1 MARSRSSFELTSA
14 IATASTLAKAEKK
27 PRGTPADIGQYRG
40 TGLVSFQPADAPPTA
55 PVAVPTPPSHDVTE
69 RPSTPPDDGMDE
81 LDAAP
86 SEASDSTRREGA
98 ARPSPAP
105 GSARTKSVPA
115 LAIPPP
121 PPSTMGDAEG
131 EADAKPRPPRLPD
144 LSNVVSPI
152 LRCERIVEWIA
163 EATGGSGV
171 FIADAD
177 GLPIAGEIQDAE
189 ARIGASGL
197 VASSIATLLSALPG
211 HPSPLFEVHIGEGP
225 YFQLIGF
232 TAGKSS
238 YVVGL
243 TRASALSPRQAHAIR
258 LACRHA
264 FGEPLTAAAQPGAP
278 GSKS

>member
-14 IATASTLAKAEKK
+14 IATASTLAQVEKK
-27 PRGTPADIGQYRG
+27 PRVIAPEIAPYRG
-40 TGLVSFQPADAPPTA
+40 TGLVSFTADPAAQVPPPPPEDEAPPSEQEALRA
-55 PVAVPTPPSHDVTE
+55 PEPE
-69 RPSTPPDDGMDE
+69 QDD
-81 LDAAP
+81 
-86 SEASDSTRREGA
+86 EAIEE
-98 ARPSPAP
+98 PQPLK
-105 GSARTKSVPA
+105 KSVPA

-121 PPSTMGDAEG
+121 PPSSTSAEG
-131 EADAKPRPPRLPD
+131 AEEDAKPRPPKLPD

-152 LRCERIVEWIA
+152 VRCERIVEWIA

-177 GLPIAGEIQDAE
+177 GLPVAGDIQDAE

-197 VASSIATLLSALPG
+197 VASSIATLLQALPG
-211 HPSPLFEVHIGEGP
+211 QPSPLFEVHIGEGP

-232 TAGKSS
+232 TAAKGS

-243 TRASALSPRQAHAIR
+243 TRQAPLSPRQAHAIR

-264 FGEPLTAAAQPGAP
+264 FGDSLTGAAAAGRQA
-278 GSKS
+278 

>member
-27 PRGTPADIGQYRG
+27 PRGIPADVGQYRG
-40 TGLVSFQPADAPPTA
+40 SGVVSFQPTDGVVALPP
-55 PVAVPTPPSHDVTE
+55 PPDHDVTE
-69 RPSTPPDDGMDE
+69 RPSRPPNDDGMDE
-81 LDAAP
+81 LDAPADLAQTTP
-86 SEASDSTRREGA
+86 REAAVERA
-98 ARPSPAP
+98 
-105 GSARTKSVPA
+105 KSIPVI
-115 LAIPPP
+115 AIPPP
-121 PPSTMGDAEG
+121 PPSSTGRDISD
-131 EADAKPRPPRLPD
+131 EADTKPRPPRLPD
-144 LSNVVSPI
+144 LSSVVSPI
-152 LRCERIVEWIA
+152 VRCERIVEWIA

-177 GLPIAGEIQDAE
+177 GLPVAGEIQDAE

-211 HPSPLFEVHIGEGP
+211 QPSPLFEVHIGEGP

-232 TAGKSS
+232 TAGKGS

-264 FGEPLTAAAQPGAP
+264 FGEPLSGGAQGA
-278 GSKS
+278 GAGGKS